1 MSYEEINRN
10 QVEHTITEADA
21 GVYAYDKALVED
33 LRARFRTSDVSGSTV
48 NDTVQI
54 GSASRM
60 FEILGRMNDDKIVM
74 PFVSLERI
82 DWTLNLDRQGYQ
94 TFIGDEV
101 YTRFDSENQLTE
113 IRAQAIPITI
123 NWRLSVWS
131 TDRITN
137 DALVRELLFYYHLR
151 PSLMVTV
158 GYGLNMK
165 HKFNIYFNSGVED
178 NSDLA
183 NQGTNGVYFRQDLT
197 LYTDDAYLWHANH
210 QPKVEIVPGVRFSY
224 DDINVTGEYTNI
236 KDE

>member
-1 MSYEEINRN
+1 MLI
-10 QVEHTITEADA
+10 
-21 GVYAYDKALVED
+21 
-33 LRARFRTSDVSGSTV
+33 GSVV

-60 FEILGRMNDDKIVM
+60 FDILGRMNKDKIIM

-82 DWTLNLDRQGYQ
+82 DWSLNLDRQGYQ
-94 TFIGDEV
+94 TFVGDEV
-101 YTRFDSENQLTE
+101 YIRRDAENKLTE
-113 IRAQAIPITI
+113 IRAQVIPITI

-137 DALVRELLFYYHLR
+137 DALIRELLFYYHLR

-158 GYGLNMK
+158 GHGLNMK
-165 HKFNIYFNSGVED
+165 HKFNIYFNSGIED

-197 LYTDDAYLWHANH
+197 LYTDDAYLWHANY
-210 QPKVEIVPGVRFSY
+210 QPLVEIIPGLNFSY
-224 DDINVTGEYTNI
+224 SSIEQATDSENI
-236 KDE
+236 